1 MIFLYILATFG
12 LLVLLASFAI
22 VVKIGREAV
31 LTLLAMA
38 GDLMG
43 PPKSPTT
50 NYSFY
55 QNLNAERRRAFDE
68 TPLDEDDT
76 PTTQKDL

>member
-22 VVKIGREAV
+22 VVKIGRDAV
-31 LTLLAMA
+31 ITLLEVA
-38 GDLMG
+38 GDLMT
-43 PPKSPTT
+43 PSRPRET

-55 QNLNAERRRAFDE
+55 QNLNAERRGDMDKSPSLDDE
-68 TPLDEDDT
+68 TS
-76 PTTQKDL
+76 TTKKDI